1 AYAGWIRRTG
11 NLGNLIKVGPGTV
24 VLGGRNSYMGTTF
37 VNDGTLTLV
46 NPGGPHQVIIGPL
59 IIGDDVSAPNPATVI
74 STGGD
79 PVPRIGES
87 VPVTV
92 NSDGL
97 FEVDFGDPAR
107 GIGEGIGQ
115 LVINR
120 GNVRVEGS
128 LLHGFQDP
136 VGQ

>member
-1 AYAGWIRRTG
+1 
-11 NLGNLIKVGPGTV
+11 
-24 VLGGRNSYMGTTF
+24 MG
-37 VNDGTLTLV
+37 V
-46 NPGGPHQVIIGPL
+46 
-59 IIGDDVSAPNPATVI
+59 PNTANVI

-79 PVPRIGES
+79 PVPRIGKS

-97 FEVDFGDPAR
+97 FEVDFGDPVQ

-128 LLHGFQDP
+128 LLPASRTRWGSIWR
-136 VGQ
+136 

>member
-1 AYAGWIRRTG
+1 
-11 NLGNLIKVGPGTV
+11 
-24 VLGGRNSYMGTTF
+24 MGTTF

-46 NPGGPHQVIIGPL
+46 NPGVPHQVIIGPL
-59 IIGDDVSAPNPATVI
+59 IIGDDVGVPNTATVI

-97 FEVDFGDPAR
+97 FEVDFGDRVR

-128 LLHGFQDP
+128 LLPGFQDP
-136 VGQ
+136 VGQHLEMNGGSISGAGTIVSPRRDGHIGRQW